1 MIWLVRTVA
10 EMPAEIAVNGHDIRP
25 ISITEQLGNVPFI
38 GLTFLRSRK
47 NTCSIFKLT
56 WTRSTKGAQ
65 KHKIMEILNIYSYRD
80 VAVSTSIEFSQS
92 KKSMM

>member
-10 EMPAEIAVNGHDIRP
+10 ELPAEIAVNGHDIRY

-38 GLTFLRSRK
+38 GMGFLRSRK

-56 WTRSTKGAQ
+56 WTRSTKGA
-65 KHKIMEILNIYSYRD
+65 
-80 VAVSTSIEFSQS
+80 
-92 KKSMM
+92 